1 MDTRFTCN
9 NISFFKNKA
18 MSIKTTALSSNMPH
32 PLYSWCKS
40 RHVGDLWIIFGWEIS
55 ILFLRS
61 RDSLRKTFGN
71 EIFVGNYLFPIKT
84 PFSHQNTTMGTQ
96 LELQY
101 PKQSMRRWSW
111 LECSLENATHKSN
124 INNIGRS
131 CTINLKL
138 SPKTKQSQSIIVQV
152 LQQQTDQS
160 WYDSQDISPSQ

>member
-61 RDSLRKTFGN
+61 RDFLRKTFGN
-71 EIFVGNYLFPIKT
+71 EIFVGNLSVMCLTFFPSKHNHGYSIRIAIFKVVNEKMVMVRM
-84 PFSHQNTTMGTQ
+84 FS
-96 LELQY
+96 
-101 PKQSMRRWSW
+101 
-111 LECSLENATHKSN
+111 
-124 INNIGRS
+124 
-131 CTINLKL
+131 
-138 SPKTKQSQSIIVQV
+138 
-152 LQQQTDQS
+152 
-160 WYDSQDISPSQ
+160 